1 MRGKGLE
8 PVKTKKKTGNQPA
21 ENGKG
26 LKKEDGRDTEECD
39 GVEEEEDE
47 TQTSEATLEK

>member
-21 ENGKG
+21 EDEKG
-26 LKKEDGRDTEECD
+26 LKNEDGRDTEEGD
-39 GVEEEEDE
+39 GDEEEKDE